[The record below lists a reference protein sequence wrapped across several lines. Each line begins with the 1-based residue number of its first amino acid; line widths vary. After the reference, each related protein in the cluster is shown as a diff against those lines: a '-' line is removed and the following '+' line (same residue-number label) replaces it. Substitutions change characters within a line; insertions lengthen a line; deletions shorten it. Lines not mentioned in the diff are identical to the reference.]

1 MSSAGT
7 DGARSGSRFACVP
20 ANLYCY
26 SGVFGGLQDLGLN
39 MYDVRKKCDKAA
51 DKDGPVIPF
60 VEPTVY
66 RLLIAKAVLQGNG
79 LDGDIHEQAR
89 SQEA

>member
-1 MSSAGT
+1 MHIAQSQGCPVSEPHRRLLQVSLRRR
-7 DGARSGSRFACVP
+7 GAIDIRSGSRFACVP

-51 DKDGPVIPF
+51 DKDGPVSRTCVSRP
-60 VEPTVY
+60 
-66 RLLIAKAVLQGNG
+66 
-79 LDGDIHEQAR
+79 
-89 SQEA
+89 S